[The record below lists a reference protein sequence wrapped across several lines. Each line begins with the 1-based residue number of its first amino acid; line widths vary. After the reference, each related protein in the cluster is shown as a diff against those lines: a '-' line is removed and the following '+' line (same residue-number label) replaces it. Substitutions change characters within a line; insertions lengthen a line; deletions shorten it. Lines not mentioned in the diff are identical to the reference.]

1 MTKFYLIPLV
11 ILLCGCSKDIDFES
25 MEKNT
30 ADEIF
35 AMGKKE
41 MTAKN
46 YSDAAKIFEELEKLH
61 PYSRLIADA
70 ELLAGDCYYKKG
82 KFDEAI
88 SSYEIFVK
96 THPTHKKVPY
106 AIYMLGV
113 INYEQMAIIERD
125 QEATVTA
132 KSYLEELCA
141 RYPESEYVKDAQKKI
156 KDLQDQQAGREVYIA
171 RYYQDKLN
179 YAAAIGRLN
188 TVIDNYP
195 RTIHAPEAMLRLV
208 ECYLAMGLDNEAQSV
223 NKILQKEHFNSKFA
237 EHARNLL
244 SPKIAF
250 PKGQK
255 VKGSNGKKK

>member
-1 MTKFYLIPLV
+1 MRKFYLIALV
-11 ILLCGCSKDIDFES
+11 ILLCGCSKDIDFEA

-41 MTAKN
+41 MVAGN
-46 YSDAAKIFEELEKLH
+46 YGDAAKIFEELEKLH
-61 PYSRLIADA
+61 PYSRLVADA

-88 SSYEIFVK
+88 SAYEIFVK
-96 THPTHKKVPY
+96 THPIHEKVPY
-106 AIYMLGV
+106 AIYMLGL

-125 QEATVTA
+125 QESTVTA
-132 KSYLEELCA
+132 QSYFEELCS
-141 RYPESEYVKDAQKKI
+141 RYPESKYVKDAQDKI
-156 KDLQDQQAGREVYIA
+156 KHLQNQQAGREVYVA
-171 RYYQDKLN
+171 RYYQSRLN

-195 RTIHAPEAMLRLV
+195 KTIHAPEAMLRLI
-208 ECYLAMGLDNEAQSV
+208 ECYMAMGFDNEAKSV
-223 NKILQKEHFNSKFA
+223 NKILQKEHHRSKWA

-244 SPKIAF
+244 PSKAI
-250 PKGQK
+250 
-255 VKGSNGKKK
+255 NNETKKASSITAN

>member
-171 RYYQDKLN
+171 IEFRN
-179 YAAAIGRLN
+179 Y
-188 TVIDNYP
+188 
-195 RTIHAPEAMLRLV
+195 LRI
-208 ECYLAMGLDNEAQSV
+208 MKN
-223 NKILQKEHFNSKFA
+223 IF
-237 EHARNLL
+237 R
-244 SPKIAF
+244 I
-250 PKGQK
+250 
-255 VKGSNGKKK
+255 